1 MKRLLLLLL
10 AAANT
15 VPLAAQQSRT
25 NAPPP
30 TVAPGTNQLTNPA
43 SALVFQASNGVVI
56 APLLLTNGY
65 LTQLG
70 ERTDGTDG
78 GWVVFP
84 FTLTNAGEYVIYGT
98 VRATD
103 EESNSFFLN
112 IDEVPEDP
120 TMIWDIV
127 VTDKFEEQV
136 VNWRGT
142 GASGSDEFDPKVFT
156 LAAGR
161 HRLIIYGREPN
172 AQLMSLSIQPHRP
185 AAAK

>member
-10 AAANT
+10 AVAT
-15 VPLAAQQSRT
+15 TLPVAAQPSRT
-25 NAPPP
+25 NAAPPAA
-30 TVAPGTNQLTNPA
+30 APSTNPSA
-43 SALVFQASNGVVI
+43 NLATALVFQASNGVVI

-127 VTDKFEEQV
+127 VTDNFEEQA

-142 GASGSDEFDPKVFT
+142 GASGSDEFDPKVFS
-156 LAAGR
+156 LAAGK

-172 AQLMSLSIQPHRP
+172 AQLKSLSIQPHRP